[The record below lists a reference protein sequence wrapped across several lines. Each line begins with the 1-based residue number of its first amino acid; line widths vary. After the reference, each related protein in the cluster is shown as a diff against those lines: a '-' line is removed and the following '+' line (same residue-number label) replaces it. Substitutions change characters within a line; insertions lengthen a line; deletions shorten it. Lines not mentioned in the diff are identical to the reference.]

1 MRVRCRG
8 ADGPPPAARRRRRY
22 RPSSQA
28 EHLLHR
34 IAPGGLVGEPQ
45 CGADGAAREDVAV
58 FGAVAKLDP
67 LALPGEDDLVIAGDR
82 SAAQRREAD
91 RAFAALADEPAP
103 PDHADLGQRLAT
115 SEQHTPER

>member
-82 SAAQRREAD
+82 D
-91 RAFAALADEPAP
+91 RKSVVSGKSVSVRV
-103 PDHADLGQRLAT
+103 DLGGRRIIKKKKKTQ
-115 SEQHTPER
+115 

>member
-1 MRVRCRG
+1 MRVRFGG
-8 ADGPPPAARRRRRY
+8 ADWPPPAARRRRRY

-67 LALPGEDDLVIAGDR
+67 LALPGEDDLVTAGDR
-82 SAAQRREAD
+82 SAAPPSQAECS
-91 RAFAALADEPAP
+91 FSALADA
-103 PDHADLGQRLAT
+103 QIVR
-115 SEQHTPER
+115 SSSRERVCPYVSISSVALL